1 MPKRARPSVK
11 SVPNGFY
18 FPGRRN
24 KDYSENQD
32 FQQDRVSRL
41 KLAGAPK

>member
-24 KDYSENQD
+24 RDYSENQD
-32 FQQDRVSRL
+32 FQLDKLSNL
-41 KLAGAPK
+41 KVAGAPK